1 MSTKRIVVVTS
12 LLVVLGVAGCAHR
25 PPAPASPEGE
35 SAAPPIDPTTPD
47 GIVALGKRLTTYRR
61 AVFSITRETYNYY
74 AGGVINAEYD
84 VPNQILKIASLAP
97 GKVDVI
103 CEYSP
108 HGILFVDPKD
118 QLDKKD
124 FETDCKQLALSLNEH
139 LSR

>member
-12 LLVVLGVAGCAHR
+12 LLVALGIAGCAHR
-25 PPAPASPEGE
+25 APAPPTEGE
-35 SAAPPIDPTTPD
+35 SAAPAIDPTTPE

-74 AGGVINAEYD
+74 AGGIINAEYD
-84 VPNQILKIASLAP
+84 VSNQILKIASLAP
-97 GKVDVI
+97 GRSDVM

-118 QLDKKD
+118 HADKKD
-124 FETDCKQLALSLNEH
+124 FEATCKHLALSLNEH
-139 LSR
+139 LSQ